1 MEPFIAGGTRSA
13 LAFEA
18 SWDQMQQEVAAFES
32 HGPLDSDVGEAGR
45 GLPRCLQHAITQQRE
60 HVESRLVHDALT
72 ALAPRDPR
80 RHAYLQ
86 LTQEST
92 GFLTAWPSDTH
103 ACSPLEFR
111 EMFAMYF
118 GLPSPII
125 HTMQIVGVR
134 FRVPTGAHYT
144 CDAHVEPRVARLPA
158 EVASRLPAGCQVAS
172 SKSHQ

>member
-1 MEPFIAGGTRSA
+1 MLVDHVPY
-13 LAFEA
+13 
-18 SWDQMQQEVAAFES
+18 
-32 HGPLDSDVGEAGR
+32 
-45 GLPRCLQHAITQQRE
+45 E
-60 HVESRLVHDALT
+60 HVESRLVHDALI

-125 HTMQIVGVR
+125 HAMQIVGVR
-134 FRVPTGAHYT
+134 FHVPTGAHYT
-144 CDAHVEPRVARLPA
+144 CDAHGWAISRATIADGEHQSQARTTEPLVPHGGPGPYTL
-158 EVASRLPAGCQVAS
+158 
-172 SKSHQ
+172 